1 MRVDL
6 YTTHCPKC
14 ITLEKKL
21 SLKGIEYT
29 EHTDVDEMLAKG
41 YKSAPM
47 LVVDDKEFS
56 FGEAIKWV
64 NSLEAANGSN

>member
-1 MRVDL
+1 MKVDL

-14 ITLEKKL
+14 TALEKKL
-21 SLKGIEYT
+21 ELKKVQYT
-29 EHTDVDEMLAKG
+29 EHTNIDEMLAKG

-47 LVVDDKEFS
+47 LVVDGKELS

-64 NSLEAANGSN
+64 NSLKEDE